1 MSIRFDSLQFQN
13 NTQYGKR
20 GPIVAEI
27 GVIVDN
33 LPSDDPDYMDVDLPV
48 HADEGYYY
56 VAMICRQDPEKKTFN
71 LDKDKR
77 YVVSKVSVVEY
88 IFGFESDDEMP
99 EFLEDYHSISDAV
112 DSDFLDFFL
121 FENSLIQES
130 IADRAVTNHLRREK
144 AKGYGEGHTSITIK
158 SLEDFRISTRLSID
172 ETKEILHE
180 IIINENSGGF
190 VIGCVTTAAGND
202 GRTTVSPEQHFK
214 LIENDEILVDV
225 PALEYLFRSDQEYFP
240 AFAKA
245 EKTTKQNVL
254 RYFRENAV
262 ELESRFTKGE
272 IEDLKAGILG
282 NGLGIKEYRI

>member
-13 NTQYGKR
+13 NNQYGKR

-56 VAMICRQDPEKKTFN
+56 VAMICRQDPEKKSFD

-77 YVVSKVSVVEY
+77 YVVSKTSVIEY
-88 IFGFESDDEMP
+88 IFGFAADDEMP
-99 EFLEDYHSISDAV
+99 DFFEDYRSISDAV

-158 SLEDFRISTRLSID
+158 SLKDFRVSTRLSID
-172 ETKEILHE
+172 EAKEILHE
-180 IIINENSGGF
+180 IIISKDNGGEN
-190 VIGCVTTAAGND
+190 IGSLTTGAGSRE
-202 GRTTVSPEQHFK
+202 RTIVVPEQHFK

-225 PALEYLFRSDQEYFP
+225 PVLENLFRSDQEYFP

-254 RYFRENAV
+254 QYFVEKAA
-262 ELESRFTKGE
+262 ELESRFTKEE